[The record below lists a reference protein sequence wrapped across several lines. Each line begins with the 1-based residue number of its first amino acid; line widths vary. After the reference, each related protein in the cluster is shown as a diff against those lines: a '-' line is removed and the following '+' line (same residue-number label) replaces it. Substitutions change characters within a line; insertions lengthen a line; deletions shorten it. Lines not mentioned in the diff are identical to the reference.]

1 MKLQKDYKTIKR
13 DEMRHVAY
21 GIEHV
26 KSAIE
31 QNPNRINALKNTAF
45 KKKRVY
51 G

>member
-1 MKLQKDYKTIKR
+1 
-13 DEMRHVAY
+13 MRHVAY

-31 QNPNRINALKNTAF
+31 QNPNRINALK
-45 KKKRVY
+45 KILLLKEKSLD